1 MADQIKNS
9 VEPSKFE
16 ATESVNVR
24 KTPEAQN
31 TVPKQHFE
39 ATFAKAAEFVE
50 AGESAEVAKEVSE
63 AVSNQSEQKGD
74 GLKKGGQTQKVRMT
88 PAQIKAQ
95 LLQRAPSQEVMTA
108 QVKKEIDKEIKYL
121 SKRARKAVR
130 KAGAVNAF
138 ELNNIVKKIRDLKS
152 ILVELA
158 KAAFDTV
165 KTLWL
170 RFVHGVM

>member
-1 MADQIKNS
+1 MADQIKSS
-9 VEPSKFE
+9 VEPQKFE
-16 ATESVNVR
+16 APESVNIR
-24 KTPEAQN
+24 KAPEAQN
-31 TVPKQHFE
+31 TVLKQHFE
-39 ATFAKAAEFVE
+39 ATASKAAEFVE
-50 AGESAEVAKEVSE
+50 VGESAEVAKEVSE
-63 AVSNQSEQKGD
+63 AISSQSEQKGD
-74 GLKKGGQTQKVRMT
+74 GLKTGGYVQRVKMT

-95 LLQRAPSQEVMTA
+95 LLQRAPSQEVMMA
-108 QVKKEIDKEIKYL
+108 QVEKEIDKEIKYL
-121 SKRARKAVR
+121 SKRARKALR